1 MVLEKDEVVAMKVY
15 IAGFDVFAADA
26 DVRSIR
32 AIEACCACG
41 LVPLHPLDNEAQTAR
56 DIYEGNV
63 ALIREADVV
72 VANLNP
78 FRGPCEPDAGT
89 AFEVGFACALDK
101 PVWAYAD
108 EVSSM
113 RERMG
118 GVDARGYNV
127 EDFDLPMNLMLAE
140 SVTLVQGSFEDCLDA
155 LVRQVSAA

>member
-1 MVLEKDEVVAMKVY
+1 MKVY

-26 DVRSIR
+26 DVRRIR
-32 AIEACCACG
+32 AIGACRARG

-101 PVWAYAD
+101 PVWAYVD
-108 EVSSM
+108 DVSPM

-118 GVDARGYNV
+118 EIDEHGYSV
-127 EDFDLPMNLMLAE
+127 EDFGSPMNLMLAE

-155 LVRQVSAA
+155 LVHQAGVA

>member
-1 MVLEKDEVVAMKVY
+1 MKVY

-26 DVRSIR
+26 GARRVR
-32 AIEACCACG
+32 AIEACRAHG
-41 LVPLHPLDNEAQTAR
+41 LVPLHPLDNEAQTTR

-63 ALIREADVV
+63 GLIREADAV

-89 AFEVGFACALDK
+89 AFEVGYARALDK

-108 EVSSM
+108 DVSSM

-118 GVDARGYNV
+118 ATDDRGFSV
-127 EDFDLPMNLMLAE
+127 EDFGLPMNLMLAE

-155 LVRQVSAA
+155 LVHQVSVA

>member
-1 MVLEKDEVVAMKVY
+1 M
-15 IAGFDVFAADA
+15 FAADA
-26 DVRSIR
+26 DVRRVR
-32 AIEACCACG
+32 AIEACRARG
-41 LVPLHPLDNEAQTAR
+41 LAPLHPLDNEAQTAR

-113 RERMG
+113 RDRMG

-155 LVRQVSAA
+155 LVHQVSVA

>member
-1 MVLEKDEVVAMKVY
+1 MKVY
-15 IAGFDVFAADA
+15 IAGFDVFAPDA
-26 DVRSIR
+26 DERR
-32 AIEACCACG
+32 AHAIEACRIRG

-63 ALIREADVV
+63 ALIRGADVV

-101 PVWAYAD
+101 PVWAYVD
-108 EVSSM
+108 DTSSM

-118 GVDARGYNV
+118 EADARGYNV

-140 SVTLVQGSFEDCLDA
+140 SATLVQGSFEDCLDA
-155 LVRQVSAA
+155 LVHQVSEA

>member
-1 MVLEKDEVVAMKVY
+1 MKVY
-15 IAGFDVFAADA
+15 IAGFDVFAGDA
-26 DVRSIR
+26 DVRRVR
-32 AIEACCACG
+32 AIEACRARG
-41 LVPLHPLDNEAQTAR
+41 LVPLHPLDNVAQTSR

-63 ALIREADVV
+63 GLIREADVV

-78 FRGPCEPDAGT
+78 FRGPCGPDAGT
-89 AFEVGFACALDK
+89 AFEVGFACALGK

-118 GVDARGYNV
+118 ATDARGYNV

-140 SVTLVQGSFEDCLDA
+140 SVTLVQGSFEDCLDE
-155 LVRQVSAA
+155 LVRKSGVAQS